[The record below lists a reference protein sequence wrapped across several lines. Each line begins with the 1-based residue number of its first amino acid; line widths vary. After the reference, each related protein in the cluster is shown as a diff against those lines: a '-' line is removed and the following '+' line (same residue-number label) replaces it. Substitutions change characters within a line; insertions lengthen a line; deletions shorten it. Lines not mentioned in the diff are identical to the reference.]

1 MSEKRINTPHRFLRW
16 FCPPHL
22 LEEIEGDLMQRFER
36 DVKTFGEEK
45 AKRRLLWNTIRF
57 LRPGIILRNK
67 KPKGIN
73 FYDMFINH
81 IVFAWRIFKKEK
93 FHSLLNVSGLALAIT
108 VGIILVLILQHDLTY
123 DQHHLNHNRIY
134 RLGAR
139 QEMTGDDFHGA
150 VTARELGP
158 VLQTEFSQIEKITR
172 IEVWGR
178 TLISRD
184 DKLESFYEEEI
195 VRADSTYFDLFT
207 HQFLA
212 GDKNSCLTDLNSIV
226 LTNSAAQ
233 KYFGTSDVIGK
244 TVLIE
249 NKEYSIT
256 AVIKDLPE
264 NSHLK
269 FKLLISGI
277 PDRDWFD
284 TTSESFWNPDVYT
297 YLLVKESFDPN
308 QFSVA
313 FQSIYNKYLKSTG
326 DRIEGR
332 YTPILEPLASIHFQS
347 TLKADL
353 PQGNKMYLYT
363 LVGVGVFII
372 LLACINYMNLATAK
386 STNRSKEV
394 AIKKILGSGKRI
406 LMANFFVEAIFMSLL
421 SFLIALVLI
430 TIILGGTSF
439 NQLIGKNL
447 LFNIADQPQLLI
459 ISLAIAIGIGCLA
472 GSYPALLL
480 SRIPSL
486 KNIRATDGNHFS
498 GAIIRKL
505 LIGIQFTVSVFV
517 VTSVLFMQDQINYVR
532 SRNLGFEKE
541 NVLVIPIQD
550 TINQK
555 QIIPIQNEILKNPNI
570 ISVTTSQNVIGMT
583 NTHEKWGMWAE
594 SKEGMKVSGF
604 TVFFVGENYLQ
615 TMGIELKEGRDF
627 QIGEQ
632 DLLKS
637 FLANEAAVK
646 AMGWDDPIGKRVRF
660 YQATEDAHVIG
671 VVKDFNFASLHSSIE
686 PTLIC
691 KIPQEHGFL
700 QVRITRNVS
709 EVIQSIQSQWDLHD
723 SSYPFE
729 YYFLDKQFD
738 DQYKSDSTQ
747 IKLLTLL
754 SYVCIFISILG
765 LIGLSS
771 FHALRRTKE
780 FGIRKVLG
788 AQTAHL
794 ISLLS
799 REAIML
805 IAIAS
810 LIAVPAS
817 IWTSNLWKA
826 GFAIHSPIDYFI
838 MVLVFVGALAVVF
851 SVVFLQSYR
860 VARANPVDSLKYE

>member
-1 MSEKRINTPHRFLRW
+1 
-16 FCPPHL
+16 
-22 LEEIEGDLMQRFER
+22 
-36 DVKTFGEEK
+36 
-45 AKRRLLWNTIRF
+45 
-57 LRPGIILRNK
+57 
-67 KPKGIN
+67 
-73 FYDMFINH
+73 MFINH

-123 DQHHLNHNRIY
+123 DQHHLNHSRIY

-150 VTARELGP
+150 ITARELGP

-178 TLISRD
+178 TLISRE

-233 KYFGTSDVIGK
+233 KYFGTTDVIGK

-277 PDRDWFD
+277 PERDWFD
-284 TTSESFWNPDVYT
+284 TPSESFWNPDVYT
-297 YLLVKESFDPN
+297 YLLVSESFDPN

-326 DRIEGR
+326 DRIEGK

-386 STNRSKEV
+386 STSRSKEV

-406 LMANFFVEAIFMSLL
+406 LMANFFVEAIFLSLL
-421 SFLIALVLI
+421 SFLIALVVI
-430 TIILGGTSF
+430 TIILEGTSF

-447 LFNIADQPQLLI
+447 VFNIADQPQLLI
-459 ISLAIAIGIGCLA
+459 ISLALAIGIGCLA

-480 SRIPSL
+480 SKIPAL
-486 KNIRATDGNHFS
+486 KNIRATDGNPFS
-498 GAIIRKL
+498 GAIIRKV

-517 VTSVLFMQDQINYVR
+517 VTSVLFMQDQINYVI

-550 TINQK
+550 TTIQK
-555 QIIPIQNEILKNPNI
+555 QIVPIQHEILKNPNI
-570 ISVTTSQNVIGMT
+570 VSVTTSQNVIGMT
-583 NTHEKWGMWAE
+583 DTHEKWGMWAE

-686 PTLIC
+686 PTLIS

-700 QVRITRNVS
+700 QVRITGNVS

-723 SSYPFE
+723 SPYPFE

-754 SYVCIFISILG
+754 SYLCIFISILG

-788 AQTAHL
+788 AETAQL

-799 REAIML
+799 REAVML
-805 IAIAS
+805 IAVAS
-810 LIAVPAS
+810 LVAVPAS

-860 VARANPVDSLKYE
+860 VAKANPVDSLKYE